1 MDGRSGSFAVF
12 SFTVVH
18 SGDRGRK
25 MIVSGTN
32 HNSVD
37 MIRRGQGNIPGRGG
51 KNDSVRSGNEF
62 FARMLEA
69 PQGESE
75 KAFGNVSAKE
85 EFSKNQTSVSQLIR
99 RTSQDEK
106 QLSKEE
112 LLQLLADHREEILK
126 KIKNGDTGV
135 KIPIGSMYLTQEE
148 WEKLLDSFD
157 EAQEK
162 IQEEVR
168 AERGEALPEKRP
180 DTTVNG
186 DKVFAPEDT
195 GHELKPLEE
204 LIGETNVKGKTAGDF
219 DDGNLLTDEEDER
232 QA

>member
-1 MDGRSGSFAVF
+1 
-12 SFTVVH
+12 
-18 SGDRGRK
+18 

-37 MIRRGQGNIPGRGG
+37 MIRRGQGNAPGRGG
-51 KNDSVRSGNEF
+51 KNGSVPEGNDF
-62 FARMLEA
+62 FIRMIGTPPE
-69 PQGESE
+69 ESE
-75 KAFGNVSAKE
+75 KGFGSVSPKE
-85 EFSKNQTSVSQLIR
+85 EFSKNQASVSQLIR

-106 QLSKEE
+106 QLSREE

-135 KIPIGSMYLTQEE
+135 KIPIGSMLLTQEE

-162 IQEEVR
+162 IQENVREESGEV
-168 AERGEALPEKRP
+168 LPEKRP

-219 DDGNLLTDEEDER
+219 DDQALLMEEEDRR

>member
-1 MDGRSGSFAVF
+1 
-12 SFTVVH
+12 
-18 SGDRGRK
+18 
-25 MIVSGTN
+25 MIVPETN

-51 KNDSVRSGNEF
+51 KNGGVRRENEF
-62 FARMLEA
+62 FVRMLET
-69 PQGESE
+69 PREEPE
-75 KAFGNVSAKE
+75 KGFGNVSAKE
-85 EFSKNQTSVSQLIR
+85 EFSKNQTTVSQLIR

-106 QLSKEE
+106 QLSREE

-135 KIPIGSMYLTQEE
+135 KIPIGSMLLTQEE

-168 AERGEALPEKRP
+168 EESGKTLPEKRP

-186 DKVFAPEDT
+186 DKVFDPGET

-204 LIGETNVKGKTAGDF
+204 LIGETNVNGKTVGDF
-219 DDGNLLTDEEDER
+219 DEQNLLMEEEDSR
-232 QA
+232 QI